1 RYTASTS
8 TSRATST
15 STSMFIEHR
24 PDIESHLEDL
34 PSGWPHFFPK
44 TDVYTPFCTVR
55 RPNPVMAGILPDA

>member
-1 RYTASTS
+1 
-8 TSRATST
+8 
-15 STSMFIEHR
+15 MFIEHR